1 MSDVHS
7 PEQRSR
13 NMAAIRGSDTKPEM
27 KVRRLLHR
35 MGYRYTLHGKK
46 LPGRPDLVFPSR
58 RKVIFIH
65 GCFWHCHE
73 CRYGA
78 VVPKTN
84 AAFWQEK
91 RSGNVSRDRANAA
104 ALASQGWEVLVVW
117 ECEIKDLTP
126 LYSRLS
132 AFLDSEKK

>member
-1 MSDVHS
+1 
-7 PEQRSR
+7 
-13 NMAAIRGSDTKPEM
+13 MAAIRGSDTKPEM
-27 KVRRLLHR
+27 KVRRFLHR

-73 CRYGA
+73 CRYGS

-91 RSGNVSRDRANAA
+91 RSGNVSRDRANEE
-104 ALASQGWEVLVVW
+104 ALASQGWAVLVVW
-117 ECEIKDLTP
+117 ECETKDLAS
-126 LYSRLS
+126 LRFRIEE
-132 AFLDSEKK
+132 FLRG